1 MTTMTLNNQ
10 LVDLPTLDRIIDR
23 SPLTIS
29 PRSLVIDAI
38 ALMSQVNGSN
48 CELPNPNLPS
58 NSNFFSPIK
67 TSYVLVVEGTKL
79 LGILTERDLVKL
91 AAVGMELSGVTVAE
105 VVAQPTISIR
115 ESDAQNVFTTLSLFR
130 QHDIRHLP
138 VLDDRDRLAGIIT
151 QGSISQ
157 ALKPVN
163 LLKCRSVVDTMT
175 TEVVQAAANVS
186 VLSLAQLMVDRRV
199 SCVAIVEHDAEN
211 RIVPVGIITER
222 DIVQFQ
228 VLELDLDGI
237 QAQTVMSTPLFCL
250 SPADS
255 LWTANAEMQRRHVR
269 RLVVAG
275 KHGELVGIITQSSLL
290 QVFDPIEMSS
300 VIEALQQ
307 RSEERL
313 TELEQINQ
321 QLQTEVVSR
330 QQTEEVLRQTQDE
343 LERRVEERTE
353 ALLRANALL
362 QQEISDR
369 KDAEQTLQLSQERLQ
384 LALEGSGD
392 GLWDWNITTGEVY
405 LSPRWLEMLG
415 YKPDELSGHVSTWE
429 MLIHPD
435 DLPWVIDILNAHLKD
450 SSSPYAF
457 DYRVLTKSGEW
468 KWIANFGKVVV
479 RDRDGNPLR
488 MSGTHRDISDRKQ
501 IEESLRESDERWHLA
516 LRGNNDGIWDWNV
529 KTNEVFFSDRWKEML
544 GYEDYEIA
552 NHIDEWAKRVHPDDL
567 GWVTQAVQ
575 DHFAKKTP
583 YYSTEHR
590 VLCKDGPYKWILD
603 RGQALWD
610 ETGNV
615 VRMAGSHTDISD
627 RKQAEVEIRELN
639 AALANAVEGISRLDQ
654 QGRYINVNKAYAQM
668 VGYQPSEMIGKVW
681 KPTVYPEDLD
691 KMLVAYQQM
700 LADGKVEV
708 EARGVRKD
716 GSIFYKQL
724 VMISAYDEQKQFTG
738 HHCFM
743 KDISDR
749 KHAEEELRHQ
759 SEELMRSNAELE
771 QFAYVASHDLQEP
784 LRMVTSYLQLLER
797 RYKDKLDANADEF
810 IAYAVD
816 GASRMQTLI
825 NDLLT
830 FSRLGTRSQ
839 PFRIANTS
847 AILSNVLANLK
858 IAIEESGTVL
868 TYDALPNLIG
878 DPSQL
883 SQLFQNLIGNA
894 IKFRS
899 EGQPQIHIGVESNN
913 GSWLFSVRDNGIGID
928 PQYRDRIFLIFQRL
942 HNRTKYSGTGIGL
955 AICKKIVERHGGHLW
970 VEPSPIQGSTF
981 YFTIAN
987 KV

>member
-1 MTTMTLNNQ
+1 
-10 LVDLPTLDRIIDR
+10 
-23 SPLTIS
+23 
-29 PRSLVIDAI
+29 
-38 ALMSQVNGSN
+38 
-48 CELPNPNLPS
+48 
-58 NSNFFSPIK
+58 
-67 TSYVLVVEGTKL
+67 
-79 LGILTERDLVKL
+79 
-91 AAVGMELSGVTVAE
+91 
-105 VVAQPTISIR
+105 
-115 ESDAQNVFTTLSLFR
+115 
-130 QHDIRHLP
+130 
-138 VLDDRDRLAGIIT
+138 
-151 QGSISQ
+151 
-157 ALKPVN
+157 
-163 LLKCRSVVDTMT
+163 
-175 TEVVQAAANVS
+175 
-186 VLSLAQLMVDRRV
+186 MVDRRV
-199 SCVAIVEHDAEN
+199 SCVAIVERDAEN
-211 RIVPVGIITER
+211 RIIPVGIITER

-228 VLELDLDGI
+228 VLELDLDRI
-237 QAQTVMSTPLFCL
+237 QARTVMSTPLFCL
-250 SPADS
+250 SLVDS
-255 LWTANAEMQRRHVR
+255 LWTANAEMQRRRVR

-275 KHGELVGIITQSSLL
+275 AQGELAGIITQTSLL

-313 TELEQINQ
+313 NELEQINQ
-321 QLQTEVVSR
+321 QLQTEVVAR

-369 KDAEQTLQLSQERLQ
+369 KQAEEALRRKQEELTDFIEN
-384 LALEGSGD
+384 APTGMHWVGPD
-392 GLWDWNITTGEVY
+392 GEILWANQAE
-405 LSPRWLEMLG
+405 LNMLG
-415 YKPDELSGHVSTWE
+415 YTSEEYIGYPINDFHADQCTIS
-429 MLIHPD
+429 
-435 DLPWVIDILNAHLKD
+435 DILKRLTDNETLHDYAAQLRCKDGSIRHVLIDSNVLWENGKFIHTRCFTRDITDRKQTEEDLRRSEQRLKLASQAAKLGSWELD
-450 SSSPYAF
+450 LKTEKLFASNQC
-457 DYRVLTKSGEW
+457 K
-468 KWIANFGKVVV
+468 ANFGLPPEAELSYRRLFECIHPADRTYVQDAV
-479 RDRDGNPLR
+479 RQALEQKIDYTAEYRNIWSDGSIHWVLARGVGIYEVDGSPTRIVGITL
-488 MSGTHRDISDRKQ
+488 DITDRKQ
-501 IEESLRESDERWHLA
+501 VELAIRES
-516 LRGNNDGIWDWNV
+516 
-529 KTNEVFFSDRWKEML
+529 
-544 GYEDYEIA
+544 
-552 NHIDEWAKRVHPDDL
+552 
-567 GWVTQAVQ
+567 
-575 DHFAKKTP
+575 
-583 YYSTEHR
+583 
-590 VLCKDGPYKWILD
+590 
-603 RGQALWD
+603 
-610 ETGNV
+610 
-615 VRMAGSHTDISD
+615 
-627 RKQAEVEIRELN
+627 N
-639 AALANAVEGISRLDQ
+639 AALENAVEGISRLDR

-668 VGYQPSEMIGKVW
+668 AGYQSSEMIGKDW

-700 LADGKVEV
+700 LAEGKVEV

-749 KHAEEELRHQ
+749 KQAEEEIRKQ
-759 SEELMRSNAELE
+759 SQELIRSNADLE

-797 RYKDKLDANADEF
+797 RYKDKLDANANEF

-839 PFRIANTS
+839 PFGIVNTS

-858 IAIEESGTVL
+858 IAIGESGAIV
-868 TYDALPNLIG
+868 TYDPLPNLIG
-878 DPSQL
+878 DASQL

-894 IKFRS
+894 IKFRG
-899 EGQPQIHIGVESNN
+899 EVLPQIHIGVESNN

>member
-1 MTTMTLNNQ
+1 MGLTMTLNNQ

-29 PRSLVIDAI
+29 PHSLVIDAI

-91 AAVGMELSGVTVAE
+91 AAVGMELSGVKVAE

-163 LLKCRSVVDTMT
+163 LLKCRSVADTMT
-175 TEVVQAAANVS
+175 TEVVQAGADVS

-199 SCVAIVEHDAEN
+199 SCVAIVERDAEN

-255 LWTANAEMQRRHVR
+255 LWSANAEMQRRHVR

-369 KDAEQTLQLSQERLQ
+369 KDAEQTLRLSQERLQ

-405 LSPRWLEMLG
+405 LSPRCLEMLG
-415 YKPDELSGHVSTWE
+415 YKPDELPGHVNTWE
-429 MLIHPD
+429 MLTHPD
-435 DLPWVIDILNAHLKD
+435 DRLRVMDILNAHLKD

-488 MSGTHRDISDRKQ
+488 MAGTYRDINHRKL
-501 IEESLRESDERWHLA
+501 IEEA
-516 LRGNNDGIWDWNV
+516 LRYSEQRLQSILDNANAVIYV
-529 KTNEVFFSDRWKEML
+529 KDLQGRYML
-544 GYEDYEIA
+544 INHRYEILF
-552 NHIDEWAKRVHPDDL
+552 H
-567 GWVTQAVQ
+567 
-575 DHFAKKTP
+575 
-583 YYSTEHR
+583 
-590 VLCKDGPYKWILD
+590 LD
-603 RGQALWD
+603 REETKGKTDYDIFPLKNAEAFQAND
-610 ETGNV
+610 RAVIATGIPLEWEEV
-615 VRMAGSHTDISD
+615 VPQEDGLHTYLSVKFPLFDATGTIYAVCGISTDISD
-627 RKQAEVEIRELN
+627 RKQAEAAMRELN
-639 AALANAVEGISRLDQ
+639 AALENAAEGISRLDQ
-654 QGRYINVNKAYAQM
+654 QGRYITVNKAYAQM
-668 VGYQPSEMIGKVW
+668 VGYQPFEMIGKDW
-681 KPTVYPEDLD
+681 KETVYPKDLD
-691 KMLVAYQQM
+691 KLLVAYQKM

-749 KHAEEELRHQ
+749 KQAEEEIRKQ
-759 SEELMRSNAELE
+759 SQELIRSNADLE

-797 RYKDKLDANADEF
+797 RYKDKLDANANEF

-839 PFRIANTS
+839 PFRIVNTS
-847 AILSNVLANLK
+847 AILSDVLVNLK
-858 IAIEESGTVL
+858 IAIEESGTVV
-868 TYDALPNLIG
+868 TYDALPNLTG

-894 IKFRS
+894 IKFRG
-899 EGQPQIHIGVESNN
+899 EIQPQIHIGVEFKD
-913 GSWLFSVRDNGIGID
+913 GQWLFLVRDNGIGID

-955 AICKKIVERHGGHLW
+955 AICKKIVERHGGCLW
-970 VEPSPIQGSTF
+970 VEPSPVQGSTF

>member
-1 MTTMTLNNQ
+1 MTLNNP

-29 PRSLVIDAI
+29 PDRMAIDAV

-48 CELPNPNLPS
+48 CDLPNTGLQS
-58 NSNFFSPIK
+58 NSDSYSPTK
-67 TSYVLVVEGTKL
+67 ASYVLVVEGTKL
-79 LGILTERDLVKL
+79 LGILTERDIVKL
-91 AAVGMELSGVTVAE
+91 AATGMELSGVTVAE
-105 VVAQPTISIR
+105 VVVQPTISIR

-163 LLKCRSVVDTMT
+163 LLKCRTVVDSMT
-175 TEVVQAAANVS
+175 TEVVQAPANVS
-186 VLSLAQLMVDRRV
+186 VLSLAQLMVDRCV
-199 SCVAIVEHDAEN
+199 SCVAIVERDAEN

-228 VLELDLDGI
+228 VLELDLERI

-255 LWTANAEMQRRHVR
+255 LWSANAEMQRRHVR

-275 KHGELVGIITQSSLL
+275 ERGDLAGIITQTSLL
-290 QVFDPIEMSS
+290 QVFDPIEMSG
-300 VIEALQQ
+300 VVEVLQE
-307 RSEERL
+307 RLEERL

-321 QLQTEVVSR
+321 QLQTEVVAR
-330 QQTEEVLRQTQDE
+330 QQTEEVLRQTQDQ
-343 LERRVEERTE
+343 LERRVEERTAE
-353 ALLRANALL
+353 LLRANALL

-369 KDAEQTLQLSQERLQ
+369 KQAEDELHRKQKE
-384 LALEGSGD
+384 LADFIENAPTGMHWVGPD
-392 GLWDWNITTGEVY
+392 GEILWANQAELD
-405 LSPRWLEMLG
+405 LLG
-415 YKPDELSGHVSTWE
+415 YTTEEYIGYPINDFHADQCTIS
-429 MLIHPD
+429 
-435 DLPWVIDILNAHLKD
+435 DILK
-450 SSSPYAF
+450 
-457 DYRVLTKSGEW
+457 RLTNNET
-468 KWIANFGKVVV
+468 
-479 RDRDGNPLR
+479 LR
-488 MSGTHRDISDRKQ
+488 
-501 IEESLRESDERWHLA
+501 
-516 LRGNNDGIWDWNV
+516 
-529 KTNEVFFSDRWKEML
+529 
-544 GYEDYEIA
+544 DYEA
-552 NHIDEWAKRVHPDDL
+552 QLR
-567 GWVTQAVQ
+567 
-575 DHFAKKTP
+575 
-583 YYSTEHR
+583 
-590 VLCKDGPYKWILD
+590 CKDGSIRHVLID
-603 RGQALWD
+603 SNVLWED
-610 ETGNV
+610 
-615 VRMAGSHTDISD
+615 SKFIHTRCFTRDISD
-627 RKQAEVEIRELN
+627 RKQAEAVMRELN
-639 AALANAVEGISRLDQ
+639 AALENAVEGISRLDR

-668 VGYQPSEMIGKVW
+668 VGCQPSDLIGKDW

-691 KMLVAYQQM
+691 KLLVAYQQM
-700 LADGKVEV
+700 LTDGKVEV

-738 HHCFM
+738 HHCLM

-749 KHAEEELRHQ
+749 KQAEEELI
-759 SEELMRSNAELE
+759 RSNAELE
-771 QFAYVASHDLQEP
+771 QFAYIASHDLQEP

-797 RYKDKLDANADEF
+797 RYKNKLDAKADEF

-830 FSRLGTRSQ
+830 YSRVGTRGQ
-839 PFRIANTS
+839 PFGIANTS
-847 AILSNVLANLK
+847 GILNNVLANLK
-858 IAIEESGTVL
+858 VAIKESGAVV
-868 TYDALPNLIG
+868 TYDDLPNLIG
-878 DPSQL
+878 DASQL

-894 IKFRS
+894 IKFRG
-899 EGQPQIHIGVESNN
+899 EPLPQIHIGVESND
-913 GSWLFSVRDNGIGID
+913 GKWLFSVRDNGIGID

-981 YFTIAN
+981 YFTIDN

>member
-1 MTTMTLNNQ
+1 MGLTMTLNNQ

-29 PRSLVIDAI
+29 PHSLVIDAI

-91 AAVGMELSGVTVAE
+91 AAAGMELSGVTVAE

-186 VLSLAQLMVDRRV
+186 VLSLARLMVDRRV
-199 SCVAIVEHDAEN
+199 SCVVIVEHDAEN
-211 RIVPVGIITER
+211 RIIPVGIITER

-228 VLELDLDGI
+228 VLELDLERI
-237 QAQTVMSTPLFCL
+237 QAQAVMSTPLFCL

-275 KHGELVGIITQSSLL
+275 AQGELAGIITQTSLL

-369 KDAEQTLQLSQERLQ
+369 KQAEDELRRKQKE
-384 LALEGSGD
+384 LADFIENAPTGMHWVGPD
-392 GLWDWNITTGEVY
+392 GQILWANQSELG
-405 LSPRWLEMLG
+405 MLG
-415 YKPDELSGHVSTWE
+415 YTSEEYIGYPINDFHVDQYAIS
-429 MLIHPD
+429 
-435 DLPWVIDILNAHLKD
+435 DILKRLADNETLHD
-450 SSSPYAF
+450 YA
-457 DYRVLTKSGEW
+457 
-468 KWIANFGKVVV
+468 AQ
-479 RDRDGNPLR
+479 LR
-488 MSGTHRDISDRKQ
+488 
-501 IEESLRESDERWHLA
+501 
-516 LRGNNDGIWDWNV
+516 
-529 KTNEVFFSDRWKEML
+529 
-544 GYEDYEIA
+544 
-552 NHIDEWAKRVHPDDL
+552 
-567 GWVTQAVQ
+567 
-575 DHFAKKTP
+575 
-583 YYSTEHR
+583 
-590 VLCKDGPYKWILD
+590 CKDGSIRHVLID
-603 RGQALWD
+603 SNVLWED
-610 ETGNV
+610 GKFI
-615 VRMAGSHTDISD
+615 HTRCFTRDITD
-627 RKQAEVEIRELN
+627 RKQAEEMLQETTTLQRAILDSANYTIISTDVDGIIRTFNPTAERWLGY
-639 AALANAVEGISRLDQ
+639 AADEVIGETTPAIIHDQ
-654 QGRYINVNKAYAQM
+654 DEVIKYAQELSQKLGITIEPGLETF
-668 VGYQPSEMIGKVW
+668 VTKARLGQ
-681 KPTVYPEDLD
+681 
-691 KMLVAYQQM
+691 
-700 LADGKVEV
+700 ADER
-708 EARGVRKD
+708 EWSYIRKD
-716 GSIFYKQL
+716 GSRFPVLLSVTDLRDDAGNLAGFLGIG
-724 VMISAYDEQKQFTG
+724 S
-738 HHCFM
+738 
-743 KDISDR
+743 DISDR
-749 KHAEEELRHQ
+749 KHAEEEIRNQ
-759 SEELMRSNAELE
+759 SQELIRSNADLE

-797 RYKDKLDANADEF
+797 RYKDKLDANANEF

-839 PFRIANTS
+839 PFRIVNTS
-847 AILSNVLANLK
+847 AILSDVLANLK
-858 IAIEESGTVL
+858 IAIEESGTVV

-878 DPSQL
+878 DASQL

-894 IKFRS
+894 IKFRG

-970 VEPSPIQGSTF
+970 VEPSPVQGSTF